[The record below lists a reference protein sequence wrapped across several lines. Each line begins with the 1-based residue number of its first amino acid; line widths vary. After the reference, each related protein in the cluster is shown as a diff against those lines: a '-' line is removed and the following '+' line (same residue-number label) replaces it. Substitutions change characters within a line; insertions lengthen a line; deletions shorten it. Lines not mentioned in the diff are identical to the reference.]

1 MVVALMIDFAVYA
14 PAFRAYIPVLVLGLN
29 DEIYRIVLG
38 RESLEKI
45 ELVHTPC
52 FCLRSKGTNSL
63 GTTMIFAVAEI
74 RYKTKRDNS
83 DLK

>member
-1 MVVALMIDFAVYA
+1 MVVTLMIDFAVYA
-14 PAFRAYIPVLVLGLN
+14 PAFRAYIPVLVLGLD

-63 GTTMIFAVAEI
+63 GTTMIFAI
-74 RYKTKRDNS
+74 S
-83 DLK
+83 

>member
-1 MVVALMIDFAVYA
+1 MIDFVVNA
-14 PAFRAYIPVLVLGLN
+14 PTFRADIPILVLGLN

-45 ELVHTPC
+45 ELVHAPC

-63 GTTMIFAVAEI
+63 GTTMIFAI
-74 RYKTKRDNS
+74 SKKYLQD
-83 DLK
+83 

>member
-38 RESLEKI
+38 REPLEKI

-63 GTTMIFAVAEI
+63 GTTMIFASS
-74 RYKTKRDNS
+74 RNPLQD
-83 DLK
+83 

>member
-14 PAFRAYIPVLVLGLN
+14 PAFQAYIPVN

-63 GTTMIFAVAEI
+63 GTTMIFASS
-74 RYKTKRDNS
+74 RNPLQD
-83 DLK
+83 